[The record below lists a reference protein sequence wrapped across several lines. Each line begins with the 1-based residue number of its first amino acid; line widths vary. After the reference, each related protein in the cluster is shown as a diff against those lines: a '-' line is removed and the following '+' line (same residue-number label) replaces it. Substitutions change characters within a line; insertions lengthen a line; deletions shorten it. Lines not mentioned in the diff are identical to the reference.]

1 MVGELSLSDAWM
13 AIGRRC
19 IACLSGFGTSSSS
32 CAVARRRPPASVLV
46 AMGHDQC
53 EAPKHPSECI
63 SQRQA
68 DHKEAAGS
76 NREED
81 QGGREGGGGR
91 EEGGA
96 PRRKASQGQDRP
108 TIDIKAS
115 GDKQ

>member
-1 MVGELSLSDAWM
+1 MLGW
-13 AIGRRC
+13 
-19 IACLSGFGTSSSS
+19 LSGGDVSHA
-32 CAVARRRPPASVLV
+32 CPDLARLLLRAVARRRPPASVLV